1 MADDDASDERDLR
14 RGASDARA
22 PNEVARARL
31 ARRLDPHPSRSTS
44 IAVGAVVVMAF
55 AFLIARGLRKPHTPP
70 PPPVAS
76 EQPAS
81 SSESG
86 EQKLAKAMADLQSV
100 PPNETSDGLTKI
112 LEALDDVGPSN
123 VGRKMPDGSDPPP
136 LSSTAP
142 RRVRFGV
149 VLVRYR
155 GAQMAPLDAQGRD
168 DALSRAKLLATLA
181 KDDFAAA
188 VKSGDVGSFEDIGT
202 VKRGVLEPA
211 TEYVLFTTPVGW
223 VTDVLDTPR
232 GFWIAKRLQ

>member
-1 MADDDASDERDLR
+1 MRDDAPSDEREP
-14 RGASDARA
+14 
-22 PNEVARARL
+22 PNVARARV

-44 IAVGAVVVMAF
+44 IAVGAVVVVAF
-55 AFLIARGLRKPHTPP
+55 VFLIARGLRRERAPSPP
-70 PPPVAS
+70 VVAS

-86 EQKLAKAMADLQSV
+86 EEKLEKAMADLQSL
-100 PPNETSDGLTKI
+100 PPNQNLDGLTKI

-136 LSSTAP
+136 LPSTAP

-155 GAQMAPLDAQGRD
+155 GAQLAPFDAPSRD
-168 DALSRAKLLATLA
+168 DALARAKLLATLA

-188 VKSGDVGSFEDIGT
+188 VKSGDVGSFDDIGT

-223 VTDVLDTPR
+223 ITDVLDTPR

>member
-1 MADDDASDERDLR
+1 MQDDDRSDER
-14 RGASDARA
+14 A
-22 PNEVARARL
+22 PPDVARARV

-44 IAVGAVVVMAF
+44 IAVGAVVVVAF
-55 AFLIARGLRKPHTPP
+55 AFLVVRGLRRERTAPP
-70 PPPVAS
+70 PPPAS

-86 EQKLAKAMADLQSV
+86 EQKLAKAMADLQSL
-100 PPNETSDGLTKI
+100 PPNENLDGLTKI

-136 LSSTAP
+136 LPAGAP

-155 GAQMAPLDAQGRD
+155 GAQMAPLDAPTRD
-168 DALSRAKLLATLA
+168 EALARAKLLATLA
-181 KDDFAAA
+181 KDDFAGA
-188 VKSGDVGSFEDIGT
+188 VKSGDPGSFDDIGT

-223 VTDVLDTPR
+223 TTDVLDTPR